1 MNKQTFLSELRSRLS
16 GLPQEDIDGHIGFYE
31 EMIDDRIEEG
41 CTEEEAVAAV
51 GSIDEVVSEILA
63 DYPLSKLVKEKV
75 KPKRKL
81 RAWEI
86 VLLILGSP
94 IWLSLLI
101 AAFAVILSLY
111 IILWSLILT
120 LWAIEIS
127 LMASTLACAAGAMIL
142 VADGQGLMGLASL
155 GAGLLLAGLSIFLFF
170 AAKAATKGA
179 AILTKKIAL
188 KIKSM
193 FIGKGDNNEQNS

>member
-31 EMIDDRIEEG
+31 VMIDDRIEEG
-41 CTEEEAVAAV
+41 LPEEEAVADV
-51 GSIDEVVSEILA
+51 GSIDEIVTQILA

-86 VLLILGSP
+86 ILLILGSP
-94 IWLSLLI
+94 IWLALLI

-111 IILWSLILT
+111 IILWSLILV
-120 LWAIEIS
+120 LWAVEIS
-127 LMASTLACAAGAMIL
+127 FMASTLACVAGAVIL
-142 VADGQGLMGLASL
+142 AVNGQGLLGLACL

-170 AAKAATKGA
+170 GCKAATKGA

-188 KIKSM
+188 GIKSLLL
-193 FIGKGDNNEQNS
+193 GKGDKNEQNS